1 MNIKIF
7 VFLSAFTFYLS
18 PCLAQEYVFDP
29 QYFAS
34 VMANQGVRSSAEAT
48 HNQYLAKINT
58 NIEDI
63 NTNVG
68 SVVLAQE
75 IIYLALSNVN
85 SALKDGLEVKNM
97 AVITADMISYLDQA
111 LALAKAQPALLM
123 VASNIENEMRLKAV
137 GLVTD
142 VSGFV
147 LKEGNNMLADY
158 SVRDQL
164 LRKVIQQLQILD
176 GLAYGAWKA
185 MFWAKERGIFAT
197 LDPFANYINK
207 DKLFVQQIIQNAKYL
222 RQ

>member
-7 VFLSAFTFYLS
+7 VFLSAFTFYLA

-111 LALAKAQPALLM
+111 LALAKAQPALLL

-147 LKEGNNMLADY
+147 LKEGDNMLADY

-176 GLAYGAWKA
+176 GLAYGAW
-185 MFWAKERGIFAT
+185 
-197 LDPFANYINK
+197 
-207 DKLFVQQIIQNAKYL
+207 
-222 RQ
+222 

>member
-7 VFLSAFTFYLS
+7 VFLSAFTFYLA

-34 VMANQGVRSSAEAT
+34 VMVNQTVRSSAETA
-48 HNQYLAKINT
+48 HNQYLSKINT

-97 AVITADMISYLDQA
+97 AVISADIVGYLDQA
-111 LALAKAQPALLM
+111 SAMAKTQPALL
-123 VASNIENEMRLKAV
+123 
-137 GLVTD
+137 LV
-142 VSGFV
+142 
-147 LKEGNNMLADY
+147 
-158 SVRDQL
+158 
-164 LRKVIQQLQILD
+164 
-176 GLAYGAWKA
+176 
-185 MFWAKERGIFAT
+185 
-197 LDPFANYINK
+197 
-207 DKLFVQQIIQNAKYL
+207 
-222 RQ
+222 